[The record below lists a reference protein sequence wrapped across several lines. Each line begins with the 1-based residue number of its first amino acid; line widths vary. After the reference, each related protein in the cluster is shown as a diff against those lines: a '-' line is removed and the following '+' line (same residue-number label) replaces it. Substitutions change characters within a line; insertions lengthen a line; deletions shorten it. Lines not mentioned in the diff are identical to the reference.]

1 MTHRFT
7 RDGLIFSRQQ
17 GTTQTN
23 GKFNARAV
31 AAFHLA
37 SAQSCRAHCMGPLAN
52 VVYQPSHEKMVA
64 REAIKKARAA
74 RVQSGIYRAGDFHEA
89 RLP

>member
-1 MTHRFT
+1 MAN
-7 RDGLIFSRQQ
+7 LAN

-23 GKFNARAV
+23 GKYNARAV

-37 SAQSCRAHCMGPLAN
+37 TVSRCVANCTGPMAN
-52 VVYQPSHEKMVA
+52 VIYQPSHEKMVA
-64 REAIKKARAA
+64 RQALERARKARMQA
-74 RVQSGIYRAGDFHEA
+74 GIYKAGDFHAA